1 MTAQIQLLLMAL
13 VAAFS
18 FGGGWTVKGWKVD
31 AQLERKDAQIAK
43 INADYDKERL
53 KAQEQLSTEVKNNR
67 QAEQHLQAVADQ
79 ERLKANEQ
87 IATISRRADSLAV
100 RVRNAEAAAAT
111 AKLVSAS
118 TKTAC
123 AGQAT
128 IRSDGA
134 ELLRPLGSADV
145 LEAERADK
153 IRVALGACYAQYE
166 SARLEIS
173 RPMTK

>member
-1 MTAQIQLLLMAL
+1 MTLQIQLLLAAL

-31 AQLERKDAQIAK
+31 SQLERKVAQIAK

-53 KAQEQLSTEVKNNR
+53 KAQEQLALAAKNNR
-67 QAEQHLQAVADQ
+67 QAEQHLQAVADD
-79 ERLKANEQ
+79 ERAKANEQ
-87 IATISRRADSLAV
+87 INAVSRRADSLAV

-111 AKLVSAS
+111 ARLVSAS
-118 TKTAC
+118 AKTAC

-153 IRVALGACYAQYE
+153 IRVALGACYATYDA
-166 SARLEIS
+166 ARA
-173 RPMTK
+173 KD

>member
-1 MTAQIQLLLMAL
+1 MTMQIQLLIAAL

-31 AQLERKDAQIAK
+31 SQLERKDAQIAK
-43 INADYDKERL
+43 INADYDAERL
-53 KAQEQLSTEVKNNR
+53 KAQEQLALAVQNNR

-79 ERLKANEQ
+79 ERAKANEQ
-87 IATISRRADSLAV
+87 INVVSRRADSLAV

-111 AKLVSAS
+111 ARLVSAS
-118 TKTAC
+118 AKTAC

-153 IRVALGACYAQYE
+153 IRIALGACYATYDA
-166 SARLEIS
+166 AR
-173 RPMTK
+173 TKD

>member
-1 MTAQIQLLLMAL
+1 MTLQIQLLLAAL

-18 FGGGWTVKGWKVD
+18 FGGGWTLKGWKVD
-31 AQLERKDAQIAK
+31 SQLERKDAQIAK

-53 KAQEQLSTEVKNNR
+53 KAQEQLALAAKNNR

-79 ERLKANEQ
+79 ERLKANEK
-87 IATISRRADSLAV
+87 IATVSRRADSLAV
-100 RVRNAEAAAAT
+100 RVRNAETAAAT
-111 AKLVSAS
+111 AKLVSAT

-123 AGQAT
+123 AGQAAPGD
-128 IRSDGA
+128 SGA

-153 IRVALGACYAQYE
+153 IRVALGACYAQYDA
-166 SARLEIS
+166 ARAKGQE
-173 RPMTK
+173 